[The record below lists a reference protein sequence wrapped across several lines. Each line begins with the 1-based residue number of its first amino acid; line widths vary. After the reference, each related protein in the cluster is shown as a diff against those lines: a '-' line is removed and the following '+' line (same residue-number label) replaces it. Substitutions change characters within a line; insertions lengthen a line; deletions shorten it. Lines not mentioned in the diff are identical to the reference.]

1 MKLKSIG
8 KISTHVFLPFFAVA
22 LMLSLTTLGLL
33 TMSQTLTSSGSITS
47 INVAIFSYSNCTT
60 PVNASSWG
68 IISPGTSASRTVYV
82 KNTGNSQLTLNMC
95 TDVWVPAGANNS
107 ISLTWNKENAQ
118 LNADQSTAANLTLT
132 VSPSISGILNF
143 SVNII
148 ISGSG

>member
-1 MKLKSIG
+1 MKLKSMREL
-8 KISTHVFLPFFAVA
+8 STHFFIAFLAVA

-47 INVAIFSYSNCTT
+47 INVAIFSDSNCTT
-60 PVNASSWG
+60 PVNTLSWG

-82 KNTGNSQLTLNMC
+82 KNTGNSQLTLNMR
-95 TDVWVPAGANNS
+95 TDGWVPAGANNS
-107 ISLTWNKENAQ
+107 ISVTWNKENAQ

-148 ISGSG
+148 ITGSG

>member
-1 MKLKSIG
+1 
-8 KISTHVFLPFFAVA
+8 V
-22 LMLSLTTLGLL
+22 
-33 TMSQTLTSSGSITS
+33 SQTLTSSGSITS
-47 INVAIFSYSNCTT
+47 INVAIFSDSACTT
-60 PVNASSWG
+60 PVNALSWG

-82 KNTGNSQLTLNMC
+82 KNTGNSQLTLNMR
-95 TDVWVPAGANNS
+95 TDGWVPAGANNS
-107 ISLTWNKENAQ
+107 ISVTWNKENAQ